1 MKNIKLRYKIAGLAV
16 LIISAFVLMIV
27 GYILPT
33 ITDTI
38 TNRTKDKLTEYVDIP
53 MGVIESYYD
62 QYESGELSEEEAKI
76 KAMEAIKILR
86 YDDGIGYYWINDDTM
101 PVPYMLMHPTV
112 PELDGTILDDP
123 KYNVANGT
131 EENLFS
137 AFARVTQ
144 EQGKGFVEY
153 MWPKVEGEGL
163 TSEQPKMSY
172 VNKFAPWGWI
182 VGTGI
187 YIDDLEQIINDI
199 IMKMMIT
206 TIIVVIMSFV
216 IVFFI
221 TIPLNK
227 TLKNIIV
234 NAERYQQFDFRKEI
248 EVHSKDELGEI
259 SIAFNQVNA
268 GIKEMISKISSGS
281 ELINLSF
288 NRIRTDLTKLMDLTT
303 DAEKSTKSIADIMGQ
318 NQDSSSAVTKIVGEA
333 KDAIE
338 VIAER
343 AENGSEMA
351 GDINVRATA
360 MKDEAE
366 KSKINAKEI
375 YNEAKEKLT
384 LAIESAKEV
393 NKINMLLGAILEI
406 TEQTNLL
413 SLNASIEAAR
423 AGDAGRG
430 FAVVAQEIKKLAE
443 SSQKMVANI
452 KDVTMNIETIV
463 HNLAN
468 DSQNVLDF
476 IDTKVLNDY
485 EKFEDV
491 SNQYNKDSI
500 SFNDIMMD
508 LSATSEQLYS
518 SMDTIHNTTI
528 GVAESAKLGAS
539 GIEKIMAVT
548 EEITEDTANFLKI
561 AEDNIQA
568 AAELEKL
575 LDKFK
580 V

>member
-16 LIISAFVLMIV
+16 LIISTFVIMIV

-38 TNRTKDKLTEYVDIP
+38 TNRTKVKLTEYVEIP
-53 MGVIESYYD
+53 MGVIEYYYK

-86 YDDGIGYYWINDDTM
+86 YDNGIGYYWINDDTM
-101 PVPYMLMHPTV
+101 PIPYMIMHPTA
-112 PELDGTILDDP
+112 PEVEGTILDDP
-123 KYNVANGT
+123 KYNVASGT

-137 AFARVTQ
+137 AFVSVTK
-144 EQGKGFVEY
+144 EQGKGFVKY
-153 MWPKVEGEGL
+153 GWPKVVEGGL
-163 TSEQPKMSY
+163 TSEQPKLSY
-172 VNKFAPWGWI
+172 VNKFEPWGWI

-187 YIDDLEQIINDI
+187 YIEDLDKIINDI
-199 IMKMMIT
+199 VMKMMIT
-206 TIIVVIMSFV
+206 TIIVVIMSFA

-234 NAERYQQFDFRKEI
+234 NAERYQQFDFRNEI
-248 EVHSKDELGEI
+248 EVQSKDELGEI

-281 ELINLSF
+281 ELIHSSF

-303 DAEKSTKSIADIMGQ
+303 DAEKSTKSIADIMGH
-318 NQDSSSAVTKIVGEA
+318 NQDSSDTVAKIVGEA

-351 GDINVRATA
+351 GNINVRATA
-360 MKDEAE
+360 MKGEAE
-366 KSKINAKEI
+366 KSKINAKVI

-384 LAIESAKEV
+384 VAIESAKEV
-393 NKINMLLGAILEI
+393 NKINMLLGDILEI

-423 AGDAGRG
+423 AGEAGRG
-430 FAVVAQEIKKLAE
+430 FSVVAQEIKKLAE
-443 SSQKMVANI
+443 SSQKMVTNI
-452 KDVTMNIETIV
+452 KTVTMNIENIV

-476 IDTKVLNDY
+476 IDSKVLNDY

-508 LSATSEQLYS
+508 LSATSEELFG
-518 SMDTIHNTTI
+518 SMDTIHNTTVD
-528 GVAESAKLGAS
+528 VAESAKLGAS

-561 AEDNIQA
+561 AEDNIKA
-568 AAELEKL
+568 AAELEEL
-575 LDKFK
+575 LKKFK

>member
-1 MKNIKLRYKIAGLAV
+1 
-16 LIISAFVLMIV
+16 
-27 GYILPT
+27 
-33 ITDTI
+33 
-38 TNRTKDKLTEYVDIP
+38 
-53 MGVIESYYD
+53 
-62 QYESGELSEEEAKI
+62 
-76 KAMEAIKILR
+76 
-86 YDDGIGYYWINDDTM
+86 
-101 PVPYMLMHPTV
+101 
-112 PELDGTILDDP
+112 
-123 KYNVANGT
+123 
-131 EENLFS
+131 
-137 AFARVTQ
+137 
-144 EQGKGFVEY
+144 
-153 MWPKVEGEGL
+153 
-163 TSEQPKMSY
+163 
-172 VNKFAPWGWI
+172 
-182 VGTGI
+182 
-187 YIDDLEQIINDI
+187 
-199 IMKMMIT
+199 
-206 TIIVVIMSFV
+206 
-216 IVFFI
+216 
-221 TIPLNK
+221 
-227 TLKNIIV
+227 
-234 NAERYQQFDFRKEI
+234 
-248 EVHSKDELGEI
+248 
-259 SIAFNQVNA
+259 
-268 GIKEMISKISSGS
+268 MISKISSGS